1 MDIFS
6 RAVRTFVYLLT
17 VLVLTVSL
25 SACERNRLIDT
36 VETGSFTENLP
47 FETVGIGQRIDITD
61 TTELLI
67 RSESEWTVLAATMKP
82 YKEFSAVDFDQVMLA
97 IVAVPVESGG
107 WAVDVESV
115 EQIDG
120 LIEVSYVIS
129 EPGIDCITPP
139 ALATPFQVIKM
150 RKLDG
155 DVRFTARNERFS
167 CEDF

>member
-1 MDIFS
+1 ME
-6 RAVRTFVYLLT
+6 A
-17 VLVLTVSL
+17 
-25 SACERNRLIDT
+25 
-36 VETGSFTENLP
+36 GSFTENLP
-47 FETVGIGQRIDITD
+47 FETVGIGQRIDISD

-67 RSESEWTVLAATMKP
+67 RSEPEWTLLAATMTP
-82 YKEFSAVDFDQVMLA
+82 YAEFTAVDFDQVMLA
-97 IVAVPVESGG
+97 VVAVPVESGG

-115 EQIDG
+115 EQIDDM
-120 LIEVSYVIS
+120 IEISYVIS

-155 DVRFTARNERFS
+155 DVRFTARDERFS